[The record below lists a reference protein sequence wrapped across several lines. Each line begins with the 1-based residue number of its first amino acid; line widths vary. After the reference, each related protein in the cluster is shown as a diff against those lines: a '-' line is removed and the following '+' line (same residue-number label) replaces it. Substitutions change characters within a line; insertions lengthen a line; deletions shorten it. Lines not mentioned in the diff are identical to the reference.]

1 MWLALTLFPEV
12 DGLDG
17 LIEESMPWL
26 GAWLFLLM
34 MILVLT
40 VIGGAI
46 VRYRERHSP
55 VEKLLRKRFG

>member
-26 GAWLFLLM
+26 GAWLFLLAI
-34 MILVLT
+34 ILVVM
-40 VIGGAI
+40 VIGSLI
-46 VRYRERHSP
+46 QRFRRRSP
-55 VEKLLRKRFG
+55 VEKLLRRRFG